1 MSIRLNNLS
10 STEYKQEC
18 VQDFPPGEGGIRITA
33 YNEDPKA
40 LNKITKNGGSA
51 GGSTTDLVSI
61 EYYRTYI

>member
-1 MSIRLNNLS
+1 MYRI
-10 STEYKQEC
+10 
-18 VQDFPPGEGGIRITA
+18 FHGGGGGIRITA

-40 LNKITKNGGSA
+40 LNKIKKTGGQQGG